1 VLSRRLCAIS
11 IDLDEIRHY
20 FAIHGLTGG
29 ATAAPNAVYDRA
41 LPRFDDLAA
50 GESVPLTYFVV
61 GADVAREQNAAALS
75 RSAARGHELANHT
88 LDHLYDLSRRS
99 PAEIVHQIEGANAAL
114 AKATG
119 RRPTGFRAPG
129 YVVNDAVYA
138 ALEQTGM
145 AYSSSVFPCPY
156 YYAAKAALIGAKRL
170 AGRVSSSIVSAPGV
184 LAAPSVPYR
193 VGRPYYR
200 PGRGLLELPIQV
212 TRRLRLPVIGTTLTS
227 LGAPLARQLV
237 RGLVGAELVN
247 LELHGI
253 DLLDAAD
260 GLEPLAPHQPDVRL
274 ALERKWE
281 TFVAVIAE
289 LRSAGYAF
297 VRLDEAAREL
307 AGRLPAVA

>member
-1 VLSRRLCAIS
+1 MLSRRLCAIS

-20 FAIHGLTGG
+20 FAIHGLSDG
-29 ATAAPNAVYDRA
+29 APTAANAVYERA

-50 GESVPLTYFVV
+50 GEGVPLTYFVV
-61 GADVAREQNAAALS
+61 GADVARERNAAALR

-99 PAEIVHQIEGANAAL
+99 PAEIAHQIEGANAAI
-114 AKATG
+114 AEATG
-119 RRPTGFRAPG
+119 ARPSGFRAPG
-129 YVVNDAVYA
+129 YVVTDAVYT
-138 ALEQTGM
+138 ALEQAGM

-170 AGRVSSSIVSAPGV
+170 AGRVSSSIVSSPGV
-184 LAAPSVPYR
+184 LVAPVVPYR

-200 PGRGLLELPIQV
+200 AGRGLIELPIQV

-227 LGAPLARQLV
+227 LGAPLARRLA

-260 GLEPLAPHQPDVRL
+260 GLEALAAHQPDVRL

-289 LRSAGYAF
+289 LRAAGYAF

-307 AGRLPAVA
+307 ASRLPAVA

>member
-1 VLSRRLCAIS
+1 MLSRRLCAIS

-20 FAIHGLTGG
+20 FAIHGLQG
-29 ATAAPNAVYDRA
+29 ATPAAANAVYDRA

-50 GESVPLTYFVV
+50 GERIPLTYFVV
-61 GADVAREQNAAALS
+61 GADVARPENAALLQ
-75 RSAARGHELANHT
+75 RSASKGHELANHT
-88 LDHLYDLSRRS
+88 LDHLYDLSRRA
-99 PAEIVHQIEGANAAL
+99 PAEIVQQIEGANAAIT
-114 AKATG
+114 AATG
-119 RRPTGFRAPG
+119 VRPTGFRAPG
-129 YVVNDAVYA
+129 YVVTDAVYA

-156 YYAAKAALIGAKRL
+156 YYVAKAALIGAKRL
-170 AGRVSSSIVSAPGV
+170 SGRVSSSIVSSPGV
-184 LAAPSVPYR
+184 LAAPAVPYR

-200 PGRGLLELPIQV
+200 AGRGLLELPIAV

-227 LGAPLARQLV
+227 LGAPLARRLT

-260 GLEPLAPHQPDVRL
+260 GLAELAPHQPDVRL

-281 TFVAVIAE
+281 TFVGVIAE
-289 LRSAGYAF
+289 LRSAGYSF
-297 VRLDEAAREL
+297 VRLDEAAREI